1 MHADVVSIHV
11 LPRQLQKFVLV
22 LPAEGVFFELL
33 RLVRW
38 QRWLSDLG
46 DQIGSRCFGQTI
58 YQNPNKGNLNENV
71 ETKSEAKKDTGT
83 ILEP

>member
-22 LPAEGVFFELL
+22 LPAEGVFFDLL

-46 DQIGSRCFGQTI
+46 DQVCRRCFGQAIDKDT
-58 YQNPNKGNLNENV
+58 NKGDLDEDV
-71 ETKSEAKKDTGT
+71 EAESEAEKDTSA